1 MLTQIQEPFAVHDVV
16 RAPAKRGS
24 HYGVE
29 SVPMMLIGS
38 LGIASHVW
46 ISAELRELA
55 QNVTML
61 TTIQP
66 HFAAHGVGFL
76 LSKRDSH
83 YGADSVLPML
93 IGSLGI
99 ASYVWIS
106 MVLLASVGF
115 ANLTWGW
122 LTASVN
128 HAELRE
134 LA

>member
-1 MLTQIQEPFAVHDVV
+1 MLTQIPEPFAVHDVV

-29 SVPMMLIGS
+29 SVPMML
-38 LGIASHVW
+38 V
-46 ISAELRELA
+46 
-55 QNVTML
+55 
-61 TTIQP
+61 
-66 HFAAHGVGFL
+66 
-76 LSKRDSH
+76 
-83 YGADSVLPML
+83 
-93 IGSLGI
+93 GSLGI

-128 HAELRE
+128 RAELRE
-134 LA
+134 LARNVTMLTTIQPHFAAHGVG